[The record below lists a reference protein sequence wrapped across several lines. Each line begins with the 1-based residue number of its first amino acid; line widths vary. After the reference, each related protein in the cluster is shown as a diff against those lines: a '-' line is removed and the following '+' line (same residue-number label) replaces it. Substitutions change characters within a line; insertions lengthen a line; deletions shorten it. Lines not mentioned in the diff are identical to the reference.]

1 MFTWTNPYL
10 AKIDSF
16 PGFLLIGEKH
26 SPTKEELKY
35 IQEKSREYSK
45 LFIEPC
51 SGSGGHLIELA
62 KANPDALC
70 IGIEQR
76 YKRSFRTVEKAL
88 KQGIQ
93 NLMVFR
99 GDARAFINALPS
111 GSVDRTYLNFPDP
124 WERHKWEKHRLISP
138 EFLNEMAR
146 LLKPTGVFKYKTDH
160 QMSFKNAI
168 SLFQNDQ
175 RFLISKSTENLP
187 AEESEFLSE
196 FEMLFRTKKMPVYYL
211 ECRQN

>member
-26 SPTKEELKY
+26 APTKDELKL
-35 IQEKSREYSK
+35 IEEKSKEFK
-45 LFIEPC
+45 ELFIEPC

-88 KQGIQ
+88 GKGIQ

-111 GSVDRTYLNFPDP
+111 CSVDRTYLNFPDP
-124 WERHKWEKHRLISP
+124 WERHKWEKHRLIST

-146 LLKPTGVFKYKTDH
+146 VLNPTGVFRYKTDH
-160 QMSFKNAI
+160 QISFKNATY
-168 SLFQNDQ
+168 LFQNDQ
-175 RFLISKSTENLP
+175 RFLISKSTEDLP

-196 FEMLFRTKKMPVYYL
+196 FEMLFRTKKMPVYFM